1 MDAGDPPITAVAAL
15 LRRPRVRDCA
25 LLAPATLTIIV
36 LFGGALVGTVR
47 TSVLPLGG
55 RVTLHAWRALLD
67 DPQFSDAVAFTL
79 RTAALSTLLAALVA
93 LAVALAARGSSTRV
107 RALLALPVPV
117 PHLLVASVAV
127 LWLAPGGL
135 AERLLGGLPITL
147 VRDRAGLGIV
157 LVYVYKE
164 APFLI
169 LLLLAAMGQG
179 HRERDEAAEALGVS
193 PSQRLRWVTW
203 PTIRGPLVVGS
214 IVVFA
219 YALGAFEVPLA
230 LGPSYPAT
238 VAEYAL
244 QATQSDPIAGQSSA
258 AAALLLSALT
268 SMLLA
273 AVAVRAARDPQ
284 GG

>member
-1 MDAGDPPITAVAAL
+1 MGAGDPPIAGVAAA
-15 LRRPRVRDCA
+15 LRQPRVRNGA
-25 LLAPATLTIIV
+25 LLAPAALTIVV

-67 DPQFSDAVAFTL
+67 DPQFSDAATFTL

-93 LAVALAARGSSTRV
+93 LAIALAARNSSTRV

-135 AERLLGGLPITL
+135 AERLLGELPFTL

-164 APFLI
+164 APFLV
-169 LLLLAAMGQG
+169 LLLLASMGQG
-179 HRERDEAAEALGVS
+179 HRERDEAAATLGVS
-193 PSQRLRWVTW
+193 PAQRLRWVTW
-203 PTIRGPLVVGS
+203 PTVRGPLVVGS

-230 LGPSYPAT
+230 LGPSYPPT

-244 QATQSDPIAGQSSA
+244 QATQADLITGQSTAS
-258 AAALLLSALT
+258 AALLLSALA

-273 AVAVRAARDPQ
+273 SVAVRAAGDPQ
-284 GG
+284 GA

>member
-1 MDAGDPPITAVAAL
+1 MEAGDPPIAAVAAL
-15 LRRPRVRDCA
+15 LRRPRVRDA
-25 LLAPATLTIIV
+25 ALAPAALTTIV
-36 LFGGALVGTVR
+36 LFGGALAGTVR

-55 RVTLHAWRALLD
+55 HATLDAWQALLD
-67 DPQFSDAVAFTL
+67 DPGFADAVTFTL

-93 LAVALAARGSSTRV
+93 LAVAMAARRSGTRV

-135 AERLLGGLPITL
+135 AERLLGGLPVAL
-147 VRDRAGLGIV
+147 MRDRAGLGIV

-164 APFLI
+164 APFLV

-179 HRERDEAAEALGVS
+179 HRERGEAAAALGVS

-203 PTIRGPLVVGS
+203 PTLRGPLVVGS

-230 LGPSYPAT
+230 LGPSYPPT

-244 QATQSDPIAGQSSA
+244 QATYSDLIAGQSTAS
-258 AAALLLSALT
+258 AALLLSALA

-273 AVAVRAARDPQ
+273 ALVVRAARDPQ

>member
-1 MDAGDPPITAVAAL
+1 MDAGGPPIAAVSAM
-15 LRRPRVRDCA
+15 LRRPRVRDGA
-25 LLAPATLTIIV
+25 LLAPAALMIVV

-55 RVTLHAWRALLD
+55 NATLHAWRELFG
-67 DPQFSDAVAFTL
+67 DPGFADAVMFTL
-79 RTAALSTLLAALVA
+79 RTAALSTLLAALVGF
-93 LAVALAARGSSTRV
+93 AVAMAARRSGTRV

-135 AERLLGGLPITL
+135 AERLLGGLPVTL
-147 VRDRAGLGIV
+147 VHDRAGLGIV

-164 APFLI
+164 APFLV
-169 LLLLAAMGQG
+169 LLLLASMGQG
-179 HRERDEAAEALGVS
+179 HRERDEAAAALGVS

-203 PTIRGPLVVGS
+203 PTVRGPLVVGS

-219 YALGAFEVPLA
+219 YTLGAFEVPLA
-230 LGPSYPAT
+230 LGPSYPPT

-244 QATQSDPIAGQSSA
+244 QAAQADLISGQSTAS
-258 AAALLLSALT
+258 AALLLSALT

>member
-1 MDAGDPPITAVAAL
+1 MGAGDPPIGAVAAV
-15 LRRPRVRDCA
+15 LRRPRVRNGA
-25 LLAPATLTIIV
+25 LLAPAALTIVV
-36 LFGGALVGTVR
+36 LFGGALAGTVR

-55 RVTLHAWRALLD
+55 HATLDAWQALLD
-67 DPQFSDAVAFTL
+67 DPGFADAVTFTL

-93 LAVALAARGSSTRV
+93 LAVAMAARRSGTRV

-169 LLLLAAMGQG
+169 LLLLAAMGQA
-179 HRERDEAAEALGVS
+179 HRERDEAAAALGVS

-203 PTIRGPLVVGS
+203 PTVRGPLVVGS

-230 LGPSYPAT
+230 LGPSYPPT
-238 VAEYAL
+238 VAEFAL
-244 QATQSDPIAGQSSA
+244 QATESDPIAGQSTA

-268 SMLLA
+268 SILLA